1 MKKSHSRQDARH
13 EARGYL
19 EAAKEHVG
27 ALSVLYDDG
36 RYALTMYVAGL
47 AVECLFRAFRAK
59 NSLPFRS
66 DHSLD
71 ILSREAG
78 FPDLI
83 PRGDRV
89 RFDSALGELILVWQN
104 AYRFCC
110 QSAIRA
116 LLKRRRLDRGI
127 KGDPVK
133 EFARRLAS
141 DAVDLVALG
150 VGQWTN

>member
-1 MKKSHSRQDARH
+1 MKKSHPRRDVRHDARD
-13 EARGYL
+13 YL

-36 RYALTMYVAGL
+36 RYVLTMYVAGL
-47 AVECLFRAFRAK
+47 AAECLFRAFRAK
-59 NSLPFRS
+59 KGLPFRS

-78 FPDLI
+78 FPQLI
-83 PRGDRV
+83 AGGDRL
-89 RFDSALGELILVWQN
+89 RFDAALAELMLGWQN
-104 AYRFCC
+104 RYRFCS
-110 QSAIRA
+110 QKAIRA
-116 LLKRRRLDRGI
+116 SLKNRRLDRGV

-141 DAVDLVALG
+141 TAVELVSIG
-150 VGQWTN
+150 IGPWIN